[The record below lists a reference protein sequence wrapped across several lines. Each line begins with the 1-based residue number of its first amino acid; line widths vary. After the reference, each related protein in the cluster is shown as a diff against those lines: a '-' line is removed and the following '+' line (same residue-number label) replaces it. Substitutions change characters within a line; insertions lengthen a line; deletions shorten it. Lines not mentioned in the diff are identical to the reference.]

1 MVEVELVLLA
11 LAALFV
17 VGAVAMLGATAVAAW
32 TTARLAAT
40 LSTLVRPVVLGPT
53 DIRDV
58 ELRVAG
64 LRALDHVDSGVVTNV
79 VPERRRGASGL
90 ARFSR
95 RDGVRL
101 DLALATPDDRTA
113 TVWVPVPE
121 ALTGGSRFERIA
133 AACDVPPEEISDA
146 VGTELPL
153 VRGADGGWRIG
164 SEGNRGFGGA
174 DVGDDATRERSFETE
189 RV

>member
-1 MVEVELVLLA
+1 MVEVELVVLA
-11 LAALFV
+11 LAVLFV
-17 VGAVAMLGATAVAAW
+17 GGAAAMLGATAIAAW

-40 LSTLVRPVVLGPT
+40 LSTLARPVVLGPT

-79 VPERRRGASGL
+79 VPERRRGASGF

-95 RDGVRL
+95 RDGVRF

-113 TVWVPVPE
+113 AVWVPVPE

-133 AACDVPPEEISDA
+133 AACDVVPEEISDA
-146 VGTELPL
+146 VGAELPL
-153 VRGADGGWRIG
+153 VRSADGGWRVG
-164 SEGNRGFGGA
+164 SGDASGHRR
-174 DVGDDATRERSFETE
+174 GDDDAALGRSFETE
-189 RV
+189 RA

>member
-11 LAALFV
+11 LAVVFV
-17 VGAVAMLGATAVAAW
+17 GGAVAMLGATAVAAW
-32 TTARLAAT
+32 TAARLAAT

-90 ARFSR
+90 ARLSR
-95 RDGVRL
+95 SDGVRF

-133 AACDVPPEEISDA
+133 SACDVVPEEISDA
-146 VGTELPL
+146 VGAELPL
-153 VRGADGGWRIG
+153 VRGADGGWRVG
-164 SEGNRGFGGA
+164 GGGA
-174 DVGDDATRERSFETE
+174 SGHRRGDDDAALGRSFEHE
-189 RV
+189 RA